1 MMREKLY
8 RLFGKVVA
16 VIGAIIFFFNILLII
31 HLLGLN
37 QGEYLPQFSD
47 LIPSFLV
54 VTALGLSLVCIG
66 AAISNQFIETK
77 PMVAKDGGPIHSAK
91 TWKQDSELGLFLTSC
106 ETVVSINQESGATA
120 HVGYHLVSAKR
131 ATCSDCVR
139 REGKAILNTQ
149 TFRRE
154 H

>member
-8 RLFGKVVA
+8 RLFGKAVA
-16 VIGAIIFFFNILLII
+16 VIGAIIFFFNIII
-31 HLLGLN
+31 LAQVLVSS
-37 QGEYLPQFSD
+37 QGYYTLQIYDF
-47 LIPSFLV
+47 IPFFYIA
-54 VTALGLSLVCIG
+54 ALGLSLVYIG
-66 AAISNQFIETK
+66 AVINKRFIEPK
-77 PMVAKDGGPIHSAK
+77 PMVAKDGGSIHSAK
-91 TWKQDSELGLFLTSC
+91 TWTHDSESGLFLTSC
-106 ETVVSINQESGATA
+106 EFVVSINQDSEATA

-139 REGKAILNTQ
+139 REGKAILETR